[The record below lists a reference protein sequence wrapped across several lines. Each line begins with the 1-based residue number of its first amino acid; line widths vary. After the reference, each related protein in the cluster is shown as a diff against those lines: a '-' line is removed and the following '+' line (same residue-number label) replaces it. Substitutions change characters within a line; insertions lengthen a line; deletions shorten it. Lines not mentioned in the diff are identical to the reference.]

1 MIWALIVFNSLC
13 VWRFPDRDLKEIF
26 NADAYETKL
35 VSISEDQQAEIE
47 KRLGAELD
55 PDETEFKFFMVTRKG
70 EPVGIV
76 STHLS
81 KGQYGAIEVVVGFV
95 HARDGNEQKI
105 AIKAVRIQRDRE
117 KAHAALR
124 GTKFLDQFIGMT
136 SRDKYRVGDD
146 IKSAQDGAEKS
157 SQAVA
162 FAVKKIMIVYDVLFA
177 SE

>member
-1 MIWALIVFNSLC
+1 MIWALVVFNSLC

-35 VSISEDQQAEIE
+35 VSMTEEQQAEIE

-55 PDETEFKFFMVTRKG
+55 PDETEFKFFLVTRKG
-70 EPVGIV
+70 EPAGVV

-95 HARDGNEQKI
+95 RDAEEKT
-105 AIKAVRIQRDRE
+105 AKIKAIRIQRDRE

-124 GTKFLDQFIGMT
+124 GAKFLDQFIGKT
-136 SRDKYRVGDD
+136 PQDKFQVGED
-146 IKSAQDGAEKS
+146 INSAADGAEKS
-157 SQAVA
+157 SAAVA
-162 FAVKKIMIVYDVLFA
+162 FAVKKIMIVYDGLFPA
-177 SE
+177 E

>member
-1 MIWALIVFNSLC
+1 MIWALVVFNSLC

-35 VSISEDQQAEIE
+35 VSMTEEQQAEIE

-55 PDETEFKFFMVTRKG
+55 PDETEFKFYMVTRKG

-95 HARDGNEQKI
+95 RDAEKKVTE
-105 AIKAVRIQRDRE
+105 IKAVRIQRDRE

-124 GTKFLDQFIGMT
+124 GAKFLDQFIGKT
-136 SRDKYRVGDD
+136 PQDKFQVGED
-146 IKSAQDGAEKS
+146 IKPAADGAEKS
-157 SQAVA
+157 SAAVA
-162 FAVKKIMIVYDVLFA
+162 LAVKKIMIVYDVLFA
-177 SE
+177 AE

>member
-1 MIWALIVFNSLC
+1 MIWALILFNSLC

-35 VSISEDQQAEIE
+35 VSITEEQQAEIE
-47 KRLGAELD
+47 RRLGAALD

-70 EPVGIV
+70 EPAGIV

-95 HARDGNEQKI
+95 DERDQDKPKI
-105 AIKAVRIQRDRE
+105 TIKAVRIQRDRE

-124 GTKFLDQFIGMT
+124 GAKFLDQFIGMT
-136 SRDKYRVGDD
+136 PRDKFQVGDD
-146 IKSAQDGAEKS
+146 IKSAQEGAEKS